1 MTEAGRKPDKKLY
14 LTPEGAAKLRAEL
27 AELTGPRRKA
37 IADRLHHAVRQGDLS
52 ENADYIT
59 AKEDQ
64 AFLEGRIL
72 ELETIL
78 RQAEIVEGSGPADIV
93 DLGCQVIVAEDGG
106 KAETFV
112 LVGLKEAD
120 PRNGKISHESPI
132 GSALMGKRVGETAVA
147 QTPGGELRFRI
158 LEIRPRGS

>member
-1 MTEAGRKPDKKLY
+1 MDDKKLF
-14 LTPEGAAKLRAEL
+14 LTPEGAAKLRDEL
-27 AELTGPRRKA
+27 KELTGPRRKA
-37 IADRLHHAVRQGDLS
+37 MAERLHHAVRQGDLS
-52 ENADYIT
+52 ENADYIS

-78 RQAEIVEGSGPADIV
+78 RQAVIVEGQGPVGVVAI
-93 DLGCQVIVAEDGG
+93 GCQVLVSEDGG
-106 KAETFV
+106 SEETFV

-132 GSALMGKRVGETAVA
+132 GSALMGKRVGDTAVA
-147 QTPGGELRFRI
+147 RTPGGELSFRI
-158 LEIRPRGS
+158 LEIRPRGG